1 MVDLNW
7 TLVAQVLNFLILFAL
22 LKIFAFKP
30 FMKMLDERREKIEG
44 SIKSAEQDRNE
55 AQALLEDYKKQL
67 AQARLEAQAIVDKA
81 NKLASE
87 ERDAQILATK
97 NEIER
102 MRRQAQ
108 EEITREREQAV
119 AQLKAEVVALSMAAA
134 AKIVESNIDAAA
146 NEKLVGEFID
156 QLDHAKTGGMPC

>member
-7 TLVAQVLNFLILFAL
+7 TLAAQVLNFLILFAL
-22 LKIFAFKP
+22 LKMFAFKP

-87 ERDAQILATK
+87 ERDAQVLATK

-108 EEITREREQAV
+108 EDITREREQAV

-134 AKIVESNIDAAA
+134 AKIVENNIDAAA
-146 NEKLVGEFID
+146 NEKLVGEFINK
-156 QLDHAKTGGMPC
+156 LDSAKTGGMPC

>member
-134 AKIVESNIDAAA
+134 TKIVESNIDAAA

-156 QLDHAKTGGMPC
+156 QLDHVKTGGMPC

>member
-156 QLDHAKTGGMPC
+156 QLDHVKTGGMPC